1 MYHRRPTQP
10 PSHIYGGVRRAPRR
24 RPVERGTDSELSS
37 IPSTRDTSPG
47 AGASGSHHHTDSYI
61 GKALF
66 DFKPQD
72 AVEVELHAGDL
83 VHIFPGITCAQGW
96 CVVTN
101 RGATGLVPLSYVTRV
116 DEDGGKGSGGRGSSG
131 RGSSSRRHGPLLLYA
146 RDKPREE
153 LEKMTVDELQRELD
167 TLAAQLE
174 KDVATLKLK
183 YAKRKQHLE
192 SVVRGKASYAAQ
204 GGQ

>member
-1 MYHRRPTQP
+1 MSPNTVSTLNP
-10 PSHIYGGVRRAPRR
+10 KPCFLYGN
-24 RPVERGTDSELSS
+24 L
-37 IPSTRDTSPG
+37 RDADLVYCALLEQLG
-47 AGASGSHHHTDSYI
+47 A
-61 GKALF
+61 
-66 DFKPQD
+66 D

-153 LEKMTVDELQRELD
+153 LEKMTADELQRELD

>member
-1 MYHRRPTQP
+1 MPCFER
-10 PSHIYGGVRRAPRR
+10 SSV
-24 RPVERGTDSELSS
+24 PVARSS
-37 IPSTRDTSPG
+37 RT
-47 AGASGSHHHTDSYI
+47 
-61 GKALF
+61 
-66 DFKPQD
+66 
-72 AVEVELHAGDL
+72 E
-83 VHIFPGITCAQGW
+83 
-96 CVVTN
+96 
-101 RGATGLVPLSYVTRV
+101 
-116 DEDGGKGSGGRGSSG
+116 RGSSG

>member
-1 MYHRRPTQP
+1 MAAYGAHR
-10 PSHIYGGVRRAPRR
+10 GGDRSND
-24 RPVERGTDSELSS
+24 GTDSELSS

-83 VHIFPGITCAQGW
+83 VHIFPGLTCAQGW

-167 TLAAQLE
+167 TPAAQLE
-174 KDVATLKLK
+174 KVSSSTPSGNSVRARGQLRRRDDEEE
-183 YAKRKQHLE
+183 E
-192 SVVRGKASYAAQ
+192 SRTPTRTPADSKFGGKI
-204 GGQ
+204 GL

>member
-1 MYHRRPTQP
+1 MRPSRPP
-10 PSHIYGGVRRAPRR
+10 PSAFRFDAHAPLAYD
-24 RPVERGTDSELSS
+24 P
-37 IPSTRDTSPG
+37 
-47 AGASGSHHHTDSYI
+47 AGAAIDI
-61 GKALF
+61 GHGGNF
-66 DFKPQD
+66 ERCGGG
-72 AVEVELHAGDL
+72 AVLR
-83 VHIFPGITCAQGW
+83 AQGSAFLRGANVLRV
-96 CVVTN
+96 VVTN

>member
-1 MYHRRPTQP
+1 MAAYGAHR
-10 PSHIYGGVRRAPRR
+10 GGDRSND
-24 RPVERGTDSELSS
+24 GTDSELSS

-131 RGSSSRRHGPLLLYA
+131 RGSSSRRHGSLLLYA

-204 GGQ
+204 GGGQ

>member
-1 MYHRRPTQP
+1 MDDEDPVEAALRRLGICDGVSCRIEQFFCCDERPMAP
-10 PSHIYGGVRRAPRR
+10 KVPRRVGGQRVAVGFLDRRRAQRR
-24 RPVERGTDSELSS
+24 FGEEER
-37 IPSTRDTSPG
+37 R
-47 AGASGSHHHTDSYI
+47 
-61 GKALF
+61 
-66 DFKPQD
+66 
-72 AVEVELHAGDL
+72 HAQRADD
-83 VHIFPGITCAQGW
+83 H
-96 CVVTN
+96 
-101 RGATGLVPLSYVTRV
+101 
-116 DEDGGKGSGGRGSSG
+116 
-131 RGSSSRRHGPLLLYA
+131 SRRHGPLLLYA

-204 GGQ
+204 GGGQ